1 MTETRLFS
9 KNMKCR
15 KEVRRLYDASFPD
28 DERIPWPVL
37 TAGLNEHRRMYV
49 HFDEGTFI
57 GLSYV
62 FLSRDIAYLG
72 YLAVEE
78 HLRLRGYGSQILQ
91 ALRSELSDFRFV
103 IDIEVVTK
111 EAGNYAERKK
121 RREFY
126 LRNGFVSTGAG
137 YYFYHV
143 DYELLCAGAMVT
155 ADEFRDLIIEHW
167 GHRARHAVFKVL
179 KSDDES

>member
-1 MTETRLFS
+1 MPETRLFS

-15 KEVRRLYDASFPD
+15 KEARRLYNASFPD
-28 DERIPWPVL
+28 DERIPWPIL
-37 TAGLNEHRRMYV
+37 TARLDEQRRMYV
-49 HFDEGTFI
+49 HFDDGTFI

-62 FLSRDIAYLG
+62 FIYRDIAYLG

-78 HLRLRGYGSQILQ
+78 HLRFRGYGSQILQ
-91 ALRSELSDFRFV
+91 ALRKELSDFRFV
-103 IDIEVVTK
+103 IDIEVVLK
-111 EAGNYAERKK
+111 EAGNYEERKK

-143 DYELLCAGAMVT
+143 DYELLCAGGMVT
-155 ADEFRDLIIEHW
+155 ADEFRNLIIEHW
-167 GHRARHAVFKVL
+167 GPRAEHAVFKIL
-179 KSDDES
+179 KSAEES